1 MSGSQGL
8 FYKNKVKPEIAVY
21 IETNYPDFFEQVL
34 KLAGEEP
41 ASGSVAAAWSSG
53 FATSGNPGADLI
65 TIGAEDVR
73 YKVHSLLVSIVNLS
87 PGASIEVRL
96 YQELNG
102 VEHEVYNQSFVPG
115 TDPDGLWIINGT
127 VSIHQELRVELYS
140 NDPADDG
147 AAVDYDYMLEAM

>member
-1 MSGSQGL
+1 MSDSQGL

-21 IETNYPDFFEQVL
+21 LETNYPGFFEQVL

-41 ASGSVAAAWSSG
+41 ASGSVTAAWSSG
-53 FATSGNPGADLI
+53 IATSGNPGADLV

-73 YKVHSLLVSIVNLS
+73 YKVHSLLVSIKNLS

-96 YQELNG
+96 YQELSG
-102 VEHEVYNQSFVPG
+102 SEHEVYNQGFVPG

-127 VSIHQELRVELYS
+127 VGMHQALRVEVYS
-140 NDPADDG
+140 NNPADDG
-147 AAVDYDYMLEAM
+147 AAVDYDYMLEEM